1 MRAGGLEEQKGV
13 RGECR
18 ERERYGARG
27 EAVGIEKGNGEGEV
41 WGRERG
47 GVTAFN
53 PNGGQRSISTDSL
66 IPSTGTINVFRL
78 LRFFQSRKA
87 NG

>member
-27 EAVGIEKGNGEGEV
+27 EGGDGWDRK
-41 WGRERG
+41 RER
-47 GVTAFN
+47 
-53 PNGGQRSISTDSL
+53 
-66 IPSTGTINVFRL
+66 
-78 LRFFQSRKA
+78 
-87 NG
+87 